1 MSREAEETV
10 VIRSYS
16 LAGERGRVREACNV
30 NPSRPTR
37 SEGPP
42 PKQTAAAA
50 IQIDPLSPGSRGLCF
65 RLVP

>member
-1 MSREAEETV
+1 MSRDAEETV

-16 LAGERGRVREACNV
+16 LAGERSREREACNV

-42 PKQTAAAA
+42 PSTTAAV
-50 IQIDPLSPGSRGLCF
+50 IQIDPLPKVISD
-65 RLVP
+65 